1 MENRTYEMT
10 GGQDLAPGVDFAALA
25 RGAGIPNVERIETL
39 DEFEERVPGLLTEPG
54 PHFVALP
61 VTNAEPLP
69 PVSHTDHAGRVTR
82 LREGLGLA

>member
-1 MENRTYEMT
+1 
-10 GGQDLAPGVDFAALA
+10 V
-25 RGAGIPNVERIETL
+25 
-39 DEFEERVPGLLTEPG
+39 FEERVPGLLTEPG